1 MARPSRPGEK
11 DEAPTLG
18 ADRPR
23 ASQTG
28 GEVMKSQRGLGRVY
42 QPKFRDRKTG
52 EIRTSPTWW
61 LDYYA
66 YDPALQCRRKI
77 RESANTT
84 SKTDALKLLKSR
96 SGDIAHGKPIAVD
109 ASRVS
114 FADLQKLLLTDYEL
128 NNQRGLTRMTIATK
142 RLAETFAAFRAVDI
156 TPRRVDAYVHARL
169 ATVKPATVHVEL
181 AALKRMFS
189 LAVRQELLTHAPKFR
204 SLHFENARTGF
215 FERAEFDALLAQLPA
230 YAQPVVTALYFMGW
244 RIGEVLALTWSQ
256 VDFKA
261 GTVRLNPGTI
271 LPWVFVRDD
280 GAPIRNIR
288 SIWRTACRAAGLVGK
303 IPHDFRRTAVRN
315 LERAGVPRSVAMKL
329 TGHKTEAVYR
339 RYAIVSEADQAAGV
353 KLLAALHAHDAQT
366 SAPHNVVPLANG
378 QSKQAKQAQSFA

>member
-1 MARPSRPGEK
+1 M
-11 DEAPTLG
+11 
-18 ADRPR
+18 
-23 ASQTG
+23 
-28 GEVMKSQRGLGRVY
+28 
-42 QPKFRDRKTG
+42 
-52 EIRTSPTWW
+52 
-61 LDYYA
+61 
-66 YDPALQCRRKI
+66 
-77 RESANTT
+77 
-84 SKTDALKLLKSR
+84 
-96 SGDIAHGKPIAVD
+96 
-109 ASRVS
+109 
-114 FADLQKLLLTDYEL
+114 QKLLLTDYEL

-261 GTVRLNPGTI
+261 GTVRLNPGTTKNKEGRMFPFAVEPALAAMLTEQRQRVSQIEKQTARI